1 MPGIPGTVTVGATI
15 GPTSIGDTYP
25 VTNPIYGLGSLRT
38 VEKITDRNAIS
49 NERRE
54 VGMIV
59 YVSDEDKYYKLELMV
74 AGTEDEKWTELVFL
88 PATVDNKGNIHIEG
102 NLIVQGYIET
112 STGVRG
118 STDADVEYIGTNME
132 LDGGSY

>member
-1 MPGIPGTVTVGATI
+1 MAIPGTVTVGAVI
-15 GPTSIGDTYP
+15 APTSTGDTYP
-25 VTNPIYGLGSLRT
+25 VTNPVYGLGSLRT
-38 VEKITDRNAIS
+38 VEKLTDRNDIPVA
-49 NERRE
+49 RRE
-54 VGMIV
+54 LGMIV
-59 YVSDEDKYYKLELMV
+59 YVSEVDKYYKLVQFV
-74 AGTEDEKWTELVFL
+74 AGTEDGKWTELVFL
-88 PATVDNKGNIHIEG
+88 PATVDNNGNIHIEG

>member
-1 MPGIPGTVTVGATI
+1 MAISGTVTVGAAI
-15 GPTSIGDTYP
+15 APTSTGDTYP

-38 VEKITDRNAIS
+38 VEKLSDRNAIPAA
-49 NERRE
+49 RRE
-54 VGMIV
+54 LGMIV
-59 YVSDEDKYYKLELMV
+59 YVTEEDKYYKLAVMV
-74 AGTEDEKWTELVFL
+74 AGTEDGKWTELVFL
-88 PATVDNKGNIHIEG
+88 PATVDNNGNIHIEG